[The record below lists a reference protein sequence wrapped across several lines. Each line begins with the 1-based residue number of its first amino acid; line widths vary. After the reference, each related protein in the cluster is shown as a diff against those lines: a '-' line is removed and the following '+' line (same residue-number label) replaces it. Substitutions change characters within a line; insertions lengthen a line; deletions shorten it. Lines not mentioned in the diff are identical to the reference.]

1 MSQEQF
7 ETLLRFFKV
16 LGNESRL
23 KILGLLANDERSVG
37 ELAVLLNLREP
48 TISHHLA
55 AMKELGLV
63 EVRAEGN
70 NRIYWLNSQFLEG
83 MSKDMFS
90 QTNLATL
97 VDDEETSTAWEEK
110 VLRVYM
116 DGNRIKQIP
125 SKRKKE
131 RVILQWLA
139 DQFEMDR
146 QYYELDLNEIIKQFH
161 PDASY
166 WRRALVVEKFMA
178 RDDRN
183 MYWRLPQS
191 DV

>member
-1 MSQEQF
+1 MSQDQF

-37 ELAVLLNLREP
+37 ELAVLLDLREP

-63 EVRAEGN
+63 DVRAEGN

-90 QTNLATL
+90 QSNLATL
-97 VDDEETSTAWEEK
+97 VDDEETSTAWEDK

-161 PDASY
+161 PDAAY
-166 WRRALVVEKFMA
+166 WRRALVVEQFMA
-178 RDDRN
+178 RDNHN

>member
-7 ETLLRFFKV
+7 ATLLRFFKV

-48 TISHHLA
+48 TVSHHLA

-70 NRIYWLNSQFLEG
+70 NRIYRLNSQFLEG

-97 VDDEETSTAWEEK
+97 VDDEETSTAWEDK
-110 VLRVYM
+110 VLRVYLE
-116 DGNRIKQIP
+116 GSRIKQIP

-139 DQFEMDR
+139 EQFEMGR
-146 QYYELDLNEIIKQFH
+146 QYYELDLNEIIKQYH
-161 PDASY
+161 PDAAY
-166 WRRALVVEKFMA
+166 LRRALVAEGFMA
-178 RDDRN
+178 RDNRN
-183 MYWRLPQS
+183 MYWRLPLPE
-191 DV
+191 V